1 MMLPKS
7 ILTKLV
13 GFIVLPLLMLQLV
26 SCAHTTPLTAA
37 AEQNNTSVIKELLKQ
52 GAKID
57 ETNSGKW
64 SGTPLYWSL
73 NYCKFEAA
81 ELLLKKGANPNLA
94 DSFGLSP
101 LQVAVCCKDL
111 DISLI
116 ERLIEKGADINYST
130 PSNPLAKPFEGWTS
144 LHYAISCKSDE
155 VARFLIEKGADV
167 NAIADDGTTPLILAA
182 KNDSVFMAKF
192 MLDKGADVNWR
203 DLKKKSAMSYAKGVL
218 GILHKK
224 KKMME
229 LLESAG
235 GE

>member
-1 MMLPKS
+1 
-7 ILTKLV
+7 
-13 GFIVLPLLMLQLV
+13 MLQLV

-111 DISLI
+111 DISII

-203 DLKKKSAMSYAKGVL
+203 DLKKKSAMSYAKGL
-218 GILHKK
+218 FSKK
-224 KKMME
+224 KKMIE